1 MNKFRKK
8 VLFLFA
14 LTLIIS
20 ICCVVIGCQN
30 ESLNKANSNT
40 VHATINSSSQSSTEP
55 TESLPPDFSDKAN
68 ATVEVGSSYIIQV
81 SDNEDKYITSW
92 TSSNESVAVVD
103 DGGKVDALNLGNATI
118 TVSYKD
124 GKSSKCEISV
134 VEATDNNDDIYST
147 CITAN
152 SDILAENLM
161 SNMQNPYEIYVNRQ
175 MNTVTVYTYDENGDY
190 TIPVRAMVASCGLN
204 DGTITGE
211 FGIYFKNEW
220 NALYQNVY
228 GHYVSGISGDYLFHS
243 VPYLQAD
250 ASTLETEEFNKL
262 GEFASLGC
270 VRLAAGDTK
279 WIFENCVENTYVKIY
294 DDDNP
299 GPLGKPDTIKISD
312 HSCGWDPTD
321 NDPECP
327 YVNKT
332 PVISG
337 ANDITIKKGESLDLT
352 KGISAIDTCS
362 NDITDKMEI
371 IGNVVIS
378 RVGTYSVTYSV
389 KDALHR
395 TDVVDITVTVTD

>member
-14 LTLIIS
+14 LTFIIS
-20 ICCVVIGCQN
+20 ICCVVIGCQS

-124 GKSSKCEISV
+124 GKTSKCEISV

-152 SDILAENLM
+152 SDILAKNLV

-327 YVNKT
+327 YVNKA

-352 KGISAIDTCS
+352 KGVSAIDTCS

-371 IGNVVIS
+371 IGNVVTS
-378 RVGTYSVTYSV
+378 RAGTYSVTYSV